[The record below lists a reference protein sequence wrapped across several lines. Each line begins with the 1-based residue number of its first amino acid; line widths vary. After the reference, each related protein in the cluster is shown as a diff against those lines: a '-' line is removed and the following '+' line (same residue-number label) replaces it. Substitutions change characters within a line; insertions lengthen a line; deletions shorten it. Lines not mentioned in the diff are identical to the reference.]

1 MTTGE
6 ALNVLRDMKEICDQC
21 KSTKWRDALETA
33 IEALELIE
41 MLEDDGK

>member
-6 ALNVLRDMKEICDQC
+6 ALSVLRDLKEVCDQC
-21 KSTKWRDALETA
+21 KSQKWSDALETA

-41 MLEDDGK
+41 MLEDDAK

>member
-6 ALNVLRDMKEICDQC
+6 ALSVLRDLKEVCDQC
-21 KSTKWRDALETA
+21 KSPKWSDALETA

-41 MLEDDGK
+41 MLEDDAK